1 MFDFGIGYTELLV
14 IAIVANIVIGPKDL
28 PRVLR
33 ALGKMT
39 AKLRGMAREF
49 QGHVDAAMRETGF
62 DEVKRD
68 LQSMKSAN
76 PITDVANE
84 LKKQGDD
91 FNRSLQKETSQSSQ
105 PVTAEPAKTVTAA
118 KVPDNDFD
126 TYFAKPK
133 ADSPPP

>member
-14 IAIVANIVIGPKDL
+14 IAIVAIIVIGPKDL

-118 KVPDNDFD
+118 KMPDNEFD

-133 ADSPPP
+133 ANSPPP

>member
-1 MFDFGIGYTELLV
+1 
-14 IAIVANIVIGPKDL
+14 
-28 PRVLR
+28 
-33 ALGKMT
+33 
-39 AKLRGMAREF
+39 MAREF

-84 LKKQGDD
+84 LKRQGDD

>member
-14 IAIVANIVIGPKDL
+14 IAIVAIIVIGPKDL

-118 KVPDNDFD
+118 KMPDNDFD

-133 ADSPPP
+133 ANSPPP

>member
-14 IAIVANIVIGPKDL
+14 IAIVAIIVIGPKDL

-33 ALGKMT
+33 ALGRMT
-39 AKLRGMAREF
+39 AKLRAMAREF

-76 PITDVANE
+76 PITDVAKE

-91 FNRSLQKETSQSSQ
+91 FNKSLQKDTSQSSP

-133 ADSPPP
+133 ADSPQ

>member
-14 IAIVANIVIGPKDL
+14 IAIVAIIVIGPKDL

-33 ALGKMT
+33 ALGRMT
-39 AKLRGMAREF
+39 AKLRAMAREF

-126 TYFAKPK
+126 TYFAKSK
-133 ADSPPP
+133 ADSPSS

>member
-14 IAIVANIVIGPKDL
+14 IAVVAIIVIGPKDL

-33 ALGKMT
+33 ALGRMM

-76 PITDVANE
+76 PMADVAKD

-91 FNRSLQKETSQSSQ
+91 FNKYFHEEAGKSST
-105 PVTAEPAKTVTAA
+105 PVAA
-118 KVPDNDFD
+118 KPAEAVTDAKAPDNDFD
-126 TYFAKPK
+126 TYFSKPK
-133 ADSPPP
+133 TDSLPS

>member
-14 IAIVANIVIGPKDL
+14 IAIVAIIVIGPKDL

-33 ALGKMT
+33 ALGRMT
-39 AKLRGMAREF
+39 AKLRAMAREF

-91 FNRSLQKETSQSSQ
+91 FNRSFQKETNQSSP

-126 TYFAKPK
+126 TYFGKPK